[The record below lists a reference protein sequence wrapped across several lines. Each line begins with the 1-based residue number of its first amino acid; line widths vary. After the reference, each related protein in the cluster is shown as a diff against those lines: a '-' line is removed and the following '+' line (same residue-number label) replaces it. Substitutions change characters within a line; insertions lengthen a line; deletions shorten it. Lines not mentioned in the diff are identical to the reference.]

1 MTRGATVRLFVAV
14 ALPAAARAELARWAR
29 GAATSARAGG
39 GHVRLLAPESLHA
52 TLCFLGSTPVGEIDA
67 IADLVTG
74 AGAAGAVGQLSLGA
88 PLWLPKRNPRA
99 LAVELHDDAQGALGA
114 LRDDLVRS
122 LAAIGALEPEHRR
135 FRPHVTVARLRS
147 REAPHER
154 LLPATPA
161 LAFVPR
167 AVVLY
172 RSWLGPTEASYEA
185 LAESAFGG

>member
-1 MTRGATVRLFVAV
+1 M
-14 ALPAAARAELARWAR
+14 
-29 GAATSARAGG
+29 
-39 GHVRLLAPESLHA
+39 RLLAPESLHV

-67 IADLVTG
+67 VADLI
-74 AGAAGAVGQLSLGA
+74 AGTAGAVGELSLGA
-88 PLWLPKRNPRA
+88 PVWLPRRNPRA

-114 LRDDLVRS
+114 LRDDLSRA
-122 LAAIGALEPEHRR
+122 LAAIGVLESEHRR

-154 LLPATPA
+154 SLPATPA

-185 LAESAFGG
+185 LAESLLAV